1 MNLYA
6 YYTLNVLTRASLI
19 KSKKFLF
26 SIYKHKYL
34 IHVNNVVV
42 NRFKGL
48 LMHSGTSST
57 PPVGSNQRRL
67 L

>member
-57 PPVGSNQRRL
+57 PVGSNQWRL